1 MIITTKYNQILNQN
15 QTYFIAD
22 IAANHDGSLDR
33 ALELIKLAAK
43 SGANAA
49 KFQNFRAETII
60 SVKGFKNVGKIAHQN
75 KWGDSVFDVY
85 KKAELPIE
93 WNKEI
98 IKCCSENNLDYFTA
112 PYDLNLIN
120 LIGDY
125 VPFFKVGSGDIDYK
139 QSLIEMAKYK
149 KPIFLAT
156 GASDIHEVKRT
167 VEFLMSLGIDI
178 VLMQCNTNYAG
189 SEENYNF
196 QNLNVL
202 TTYKKL
208 FPKLI
213 MGFSDHTNGHT
224 AVLGAIS
231 LGARVIEKHFTDDKN
246 RKGPDHYFSLDPI
259 DWKNMVLESRKL
271 EKALGNG
278 EKIVED
284 NEKESRLIQRRSLRY
299 KRKLQAGNLIQE
311 EDLIALRPL
320 EINGISPFFFDTFIG
335 KKLKNDV
342 SDDDLVRYEDFE

>member
-1 MIITTKYNQILNQN
+1 MIIGTKFNQISNQD

-60 SVKGFKNVGKIAHQN
+60 SAKGFQNIGKIAHQN
-75 KWGDSVFDVY
+75 NWGDSVYDVY

-98 IKCCSENNLDYFTA
+98 IKCCSENNIDYFTA

-120 LIGDY
+120 LIGDH

-156 GASDIHEVKRT
+156 GASNIHEVTRS
-167 VEFLMSLGIDI
+167 VEFLISLGIDV
-178 VLMQCNTNYAG
+178 VLMQCNTNYGG
-189 SEENYNF
+189 SEENYNY
-196 QNLNVL
+196 QNLNVI
-202 TTYKKL
+202 TSYKNL

-231 LGARVIEKHFTDDKN
+231 LGARVIEKHFTDDRT
-246 RKGPDHYFSLDPI
+246 RKGPDHYFSLDPS
-259 DWKNMVLESRKL
+259 DWQNMVLESRKL

-299 KRKLQAGNLIQE
+299 KRKLLAGSLIKE
-311 EDLIALRPL
+311 DDLIALRPL
-320 EINGISPFFFDTFIG
+320 EIDGISPFLFDTFIG
-335 KKLKNDV
+335 KKLKRDV
-342 SDDDLVRYEDFE
+342 SNEDLLRNEDFE